1 MKLNVPT
8 DCDNAPKR
16 RLIKDFIIALYKN
29 EFETIAN
36 GIEDEFEFRI
46 IGHKTI
52 SNKEELRKYLVK
64 NVEALELTLDEVL
77 SHGKFGAC
85 NGTYK
90 TKKEEIFFAYFF
102 EFKSAG
108 KYTIK
113 IISEYKIA
121 NQI

>member
-52 SNKEELRKYLVK
+52 SNKEELRKYLNK

-85 NGTYK
+85 NGMYK
-90 TKKEEIFFAYFF
+90 AKKEEMSFAYFF

-108 KYTIK
+108 KNTIK

-121 NQI
+121 NHI